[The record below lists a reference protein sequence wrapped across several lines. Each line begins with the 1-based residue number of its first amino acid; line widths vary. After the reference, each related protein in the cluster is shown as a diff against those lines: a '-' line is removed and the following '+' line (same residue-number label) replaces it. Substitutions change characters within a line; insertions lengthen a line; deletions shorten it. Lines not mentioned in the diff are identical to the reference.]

1 MKSTRNSIL
10 LTQDEGLLAHWQKAL
25 GKSQTTVLTQWEAL
39 FTLAPTHPSLAW
51 VDLALPGRPEW
62 EAAPWR
68 ALLAL
73 EEIRVVAASS
83 NPQDAEAMAA
93 LDAGCAAYC
102 HAYSDAPTL
111 NQVREV
117 VDAGHVWIGKAL
129 MQRLLRNVSQVVTSS
144 ARPTHAAGWSEGLTQ
159 REIEVAILA
168 ANGASNLA
176 IAQQC
181 QISERTVKAHL
192 SAIFNKLTI
201 TDRLQL
207 ALRVH
212 GIH

>member
-1 MKSTRNSIL
+1 MKSTWNHL
-10 LTQDEGLLAHWQKAL
+10 FVTQDEGLLKHWQQAL
-25 GKSQTTVLTQWEAL
+25 GKVPHARAPHLDAL
-39 FTLAPTHPSLAW
+39 LALRPANPSVAW
-51 VDLALPGRPEW
+51 VDLSTPQRPDW
-62 EAAPWR
+62 AAPAWR
-68 ALLAL
+68 TLLNG
-73 EEIRVVAASS
+73 EYIRVVAASS
-83 NPQDAEAMAA
+83 NPRDDEAMAA

-111 NQVREV
+111 KQVREV
-117 VDAGHVWIGKAL
+117 VEAGHVWIGKAL
-129 MQRLLRNVSQVVTSS
+129 MQRLLRGVNHVVAT
-144 ARPTHAAGWSEGLTQ
+144 RPTPDPTWSEGLTQ
-159 REIEVAILA
+159 RETEVAILA

-181 QISERTVKAHL
+181 RISERTVKAHL
-192 SAIFNKLTI
+192 SAIFGKLNI